1 MIDQVFLI
9 AAIIFFVIFLLPVRQ
24 TRRYC
29 GILGWVL
36 LLVSLFFH
44 FPEYFTENNLVYPLI
59 AICATPVIYVTAKG
73 LLQEETVLIRLT
85 MIAAVTSAIYAP
97 FAFIEPL
104 GNLLIGFNVALVQGI
119 MGILNYPFTMADW
132 NLFVHGVFKNRII
145 LGCTGIQAI
154 AIMLGVVA
162 AVPTSWRQK
171 GLSLLLVVPVIFGMN
186 LLRNVFV
193 FIAYTDQWFQFFPEI
208 ASNGQ
213 YGYESFFWS
222 HNVISEIGISLL
234 TLIIVAYGL
243 FLIIPGL
250 KEFTLSLL
258 TYYYE
263 NLRSLAHRK
272 EG

>member
-1 MIDQVFLI
+1 MIDQVLLI
-9 AAIIFFVIFLLPVRQ
+9 AAIIFFVAFLLPIRQ

-36 LLVSLFFH
+36 LLVSLFCH
-44 FPEYFTENNLVYPLI
+44 FPEYLAENNLVYPLI
-59 AICATPVIYVTAKG
+59 VICATPLIYITTQG
-73 LLQEETVLIRLT
+73 LLQEENVMIRLT

-104 GNLLIGFNVALVQGI
+104 GNLLIWLNVILIQGI
-119 MGILNYPFTMADW
+119 LGLLHYPFTMADW
-132 NLFVHGVFKNRII
+132 NMFVHGVFKNRII

-171 GLSLLLVVPVIFGMN
+171 ALSLLIVVPVIVGMN

-193 FIAYTDQWFQFFPEI
+193 FIAYTDQWFQFLSEI

-222 HNVISEIGISLL
+222 HNIISEIGISLL
-234 TLIIVAYGL
+234 TLVIVAYGL
-243 FLIIPGL
+243 FMIIPDL

-258 TYYYE
+258 TYYYGA
-263 NLRSLAHRK
+263 LRSLACRK